1 LGSFISDVL
10 FFKRVS
16 PLRCDFAGNH
26 SPNHVG
32 ILLDPFRTAEFTPM
46 EPKLK
51 NSIDEKAWDRE
62 PSERRVSIRK
72 RASGTFK
79 SPQTELS
86 GAFFPEGPA

>member
-1 LGSFISDVL
+1 
-10 FFKRVS
+10 
-16 PLRCDFAGNH
+16 
-26 SPNHVG
+26 
-32 ILLDPFRTAEFTPM
+32 M